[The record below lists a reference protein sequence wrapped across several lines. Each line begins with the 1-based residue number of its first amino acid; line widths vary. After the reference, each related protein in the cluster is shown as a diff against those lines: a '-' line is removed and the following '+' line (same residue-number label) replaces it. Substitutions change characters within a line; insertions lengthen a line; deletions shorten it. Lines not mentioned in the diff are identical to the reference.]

1 MEDLFALLRQRRS
14 GCWVTDQYHGIFGY
28 SDDKLI
34 LAPSLGALEDM
45 LQTCEKHAA
54 THNLKITTDP
64 NPSKCK
70 TKLLAFLKR
79 PRTLPSLTLCGN
91 PFPWVVKLNTFEI
104 QLAMLLMVVS
114 WI

>member
-45 LQTCEKHAA
+45 LQTCEKYAA

-79 PRTLPSLTLCGN
+79 PEFNTINFVYSNKLPFKYYIS
-91 PFPWVVKLNTFEI
+91 I
-104 QLAMLLMVVS
+104 
-114 WI
+114 